1 MKPSSYT
8 QENESKGVN
17 IISSDPAQFFHGYE
31 ANKYNVA
38 NLELELGQGR
48 DPGVRSS
55 PFVKQCEGVRR
66 NQVGN
71 VITDK
76 LHAKSEDVY
85 AYQKIPEY
93 SEIAKDQ
100 KVSENVTC
108 VENAIVEKVL
118 LFETDSSPSGHAV
131 KVYDV
136 CANGVCSC
144 VYNLSGDKTQLKP
157 CRFAYILFLCTQEG
171 KETFTPLFHD
181 VCDGFKLSTRI
192 SMYLASRTT
201 VKIICLY

>member
-1 MKPSSYT
+1 MSVSNQTDESLKPCLDRNCEVEISSYT

-17 IISSDPAQFFHGYE
+17 IISSDPAQVFHGYE

-38 NLELELGQGR
+38 SIELELGQGR

-55 PFVKQCEGVRR
+55 PFVKQCEGVRPS
-66 NQVGN
+66 QVEN
-71 VITDK
+71 VISDN

-85 AYQKIPEY
+85 AYQKIPEC
-93 SEIAKDQ
+93 SETAKGQ

-136 CANGVCSC
+136 CANGVCF
-144 VYNLSGDKTQLKP
+144 
-157 CRFAYILFLCTQEG
+157 FAYTIYQAI
-171 KETFTPLFHD
+171 
-181 VCDGFKLSTRI
+181 KLS
-192 SMYLASRTT
+192 
-201 VKIICLY
+201 

>member
-1 MKPSSYT
+1 MKVSSYT

-17 IISSDPAQFFHGYE
+17 IISSDPAQVFHGYE

-38 NLELELGQGR
+38 SLKLELGQGH

-55 PFVKQCEGVRR
+55 PFVKQVEGVRR
-66 NQVGN
+66 NQDGN
-71 VITDK
+71 VVTDK
-76 LHAKSEDVY
+76 CYAKLGNGY
-85 AYQKIPEY
+85 AYQKIPED
-93 SEIAKDQ
+93 SEMSKDQ

-131 KVYDV
+131 KVFDV

-144 VYNLSGDKTQLKP
+144 VYNLSGDETQLKP
-157 CRFAYILFLCTQEG
+157 CRFAYIYI
-171 KETFTPLFHD
+171 
-181 VCDGFKLSTRI
+181 I
-192 SMYLASRTT
+192 SMYSGGKGEVYTFIRR
-201 VKIICLY
+201 CM